1 MVCGMQIPVHHARF
15 HFNSGVIWIRIISLF
30 LICQPPTF
38 AAEKWVVLTFDDSKA
53 SQFTNVRPILQKHG
67 FNATFFITEGFTFNT
82 NKDDYMT
89 WEQIAQL
96 HRDGFEIGNHTK
108 SHIGV
113 SADTL
118 GIIRQQIQ
126 YINDRCIEHGIPR
139 PISFAYPGNAIHR
152 SGPDML
158 SELGF
163 VWARRGGAPEF
174 PYEDGRGSAFVSG
187 KDSTRLLPSAG
198 DARPHWSLDDFKRAL
213 TTADQGGIPIIQFHG
228 VPDLD
233 HPWVSTRPEMFE
245 AYMLYLKQENY
256 TVLALRDLADHVDV
270 NQQPDDPW
278 SIIQTRKAARK
289 EAYVKA
295 IVRDVDT
302 GEALPAR
309 VYISDQNGTPYYPR
323 SISSGGSSVDYRKQ
337 NRINQNATEYHTTL
351 AAGAFSVELPP
362 GTYQWIIE
370 RGKEYTP
377 VQREVVIQDKDPIEL
392 EFKLK
397 RWINLAER
405 NWFSGDTHVHRP
417 MHELP
422 NVMMAE
428 DLNVAFPLNHW
439 VTHAFHPPSQSNK
452 NLHMDDPATL
462 VKVDDTHVIY
472 PLNTEY
478 EIFTVNGKSHTL
490 GAVFLLGHQK
500 PMEQGGPPMGA
511 IARQTHAQGAL
522 LDLDKHNW
530 PWSMALVPIMN
541 VDLFE
546 LSNNH
551 VWRTEFGFSEFGTP
565 APAYMNIPNKGGK
578 MGEKDWMLYGFQ
590 NYYALLNSGFHL
602 RPTAGTA
609 SGVHPVPLGFGRVY
623 VHLEKGFSY
632 DQWFKGL
639 DIGRSFVTTGPM
651 LLARV
656 NDQHPGFR
664 FITDQTKQR
673 IIAQGEVIW
682 DHPIQTL
689 ECVVNGKV
697 VARPF
702 ASNTSTGQGAYRSN
716 FNIEIP
722 IEGSSWVA
730 IRCFGAPEPGR
741 TRFAHTAPWHFIHPG
756 EPLLPSEE
764 EIDFL
769 IQRVETQIERS
780 RKALPMEAIRE
791 YEEAL
796 KVYQGIRAKVVEASA
811 D

>member
-1 MVCGMQIPVHHARF
+1 MQFPVHPAWILSAPRK
-15 HFNSGVIWIRIISLF
+15 VWIR
-30 LICQPPTF
+30 LICLLLF
-38 AAEKWVVLTFDDSKA
+38 SLANVHAADKLVVLTFDDSKA
-53 SQFTNVRPILQKHG
+53 SHYTTVRPILKKHG
-67 FNATFFITEGFTFNT
+67 FKATFFITEGFTFRT

-89 WEQIAQL
+89 WEQVAGL
-96 HRDGFEIGNHTK
+96 HQDGFEIGNHTK
-108 SHIGV
+108 DHIGV

-118 GIIRQQIQ
+118 GIVRQQIQ
-126 YINDRCIEHGIPR
+126 YINDRCIEHGMPR
-139 PISFAYPGNAIHR
+139 PISFAYPGNAIHKN
-152 SGPDML
+152 GPDML
-158 SELGF
+158 GELGF
-163 VWARRGGAPEF
+163 IWARRGGAPEF
-174 PYEDGRGSAFVSG
+174 PYEDGRGSAFESG

-213 TTADQGGIPIIQFHG
+213 ATAENGGIPIIQFHG
-228 VPDLD
+228 VPDRD

-245 AYMLYLKQENY
+245 AYMNHLKQENY
-256 TVLALRDLADHVDV
+256 TVLALRDLASHVDV
-270 NQQPDDPW
+270 KQQPDDPW
-278 SIIQTRKAARK
+278 AIIDTRKAARK
-289 EAYVKA
+289 EAYVKGM
-295 IVRDVDT
+295 VRDADT
-302 GEALPAR
+302 GEDLPAR
-309 VYISDQNGTPYYPR
+309 IYITNQEGVRYYPR
-323 SISSGGSSVDYRKQ
+323 NISSRGSSVDYRKQ
-337 NRINQNATEYHTTL
+337 NWNNEDATEFHTTL

-377 VQREVVIQDKDPIEL
+377 AHREIVIKDKQPLEL

-397 RWINLAER
+397 RWINMAER
-405 NWFSGDTHVHRP
+405 NWFSGDTHVHRA

-439 VTHAFHPPSQSNK
+439 VTRAFQAPAQGDK
-452 NLHMDDPATL
+452 NLRIDDPPTL
-462 VKVDDTHVIY
+462 IKVDDTHVIY

-478 EIFTVNGKSHTL
+478 EIFTVNGKGHTL

-500 PMEQGGPPMGA
+500 PIEQGGPPMKS
-511 IARQTHAQGAL
+511 IAKQAHAQGAL

-530 PWSMALVPIMN
+530 PWSMALVPIMD

-551 VWRTEFGFSEFGTP
+551 IWRTEFGFTEFGEP
-565 APAYMNIPNKGGK
+565 MPSYMNIPEKGGK
-578 MGEKDWMLYGFQ
+578 MGVKDWMLYGFQ
-590 NYYALLNSGFHL
+590 NYYALLNAGFHL

-651 LLARV
+651 LFARV

-664 FITDQTKQR
+664 FITDKNKQTVS
-673 IIAQGEVIW
+673 AQGEVIY
-682 DHPIQTL
+682 DHPIETL
-689 ECVVNGKV
+689 ECIVNGKA
-697 VARPF
+697 VATQ
-702 ASNTSTGQGAYRSN
+702 AVTNTPTETGAYRSV
-716 FNIEIP
+716 FKFEIP

-730 IRCFGAPEPGR
+730 IRCFGEPEPGR
-741 TRFAHTAPWHFIHPG
+741 TRFAHTAPWHFIHP
-756 EPLLPSEE
+756 EKPLLPSVE

-769 IQRVETQIERS
+769 IDRVASQIERS
-780 RKALPMEAIRE
+780 NETLPLEAIKE
-791 YEEAL
+791 YEQAMQAYL
-796 KVYQGIRAKVVEASA
+796 DIKAKIIETSA
-811 D
+811 N